1 MSDEIVECDP
11 SFEVCE
17 DAEIVAEEE
26 EASGS
31 LLDTIGSFTLPLS
44 GALQLGTT
52 ALYFIDKPSKD
63 ADDYMM
69 YQAILNGVFGTAG
82 LVFGALALVPA
93 SAEEEEEE
101 VVCEE
106 GEECPEEE
114 EEEEAEERL
123 RQDEE
128 AEEGEEEEVVAEE
141 EEASEP
147 LDITNLV
154 ALSGLVSGG
163 AGLALSFM
171 AGLDNYDTTPQILN
185 LAASSLAVLTGTL
198 ALVGSLGGAP
208 AEEEE
213 VDEEGEEGDEEE
225 EIEELIL

>member
-26 EASGS
+26 AASGS

-52 ALYFIDKPSKD
+52 ALYFIDKPTKD

-93 SAEEEEEE
+93 SAEEEE

-106 GEECPEEE
+106 GEDCPVEEE
-114 EEEEAEERL
+114 EKKAEERL

-128 AEEGEEEEVVAEE
+128 ADKGEEEEVVAEE

-171 AGLDNYDTTPQILN
+171 AGLDNYETTPQILN

-198 ALVGSLGGAP
+198 ALVGTLGGAP

-213 VDEEGEEGDEEE
+213 VDAEGDAGDEEE